1 MIRAAP
7 TRWIIAAAGALLTVL
22 APAGVAGADPAGP
35 TDFET
40 IVVSVTVVRGS
51 T

>member
-1 MIRAAP
+1 MVRAAP
-7 TRWIIAAAGALLTVL
+7 ARWIIAAAAALLTAL

-40 IVVSVTVVRGS
+40 VVVSVTPPAEA
-51 T
+51 